1 MRLVLLDAGPA
12 IAWLDANDPHHS
24 VVREKMGDLAGR
36 LVTTGAVITEVM
48 FFIQEA
54 REGASRLADWLRKM
68 RVDIVDCFGLEALQ
82 SAARLM
88 ERYADVP
95 MDYADATLV
104 ACADELNCGEILTL
118 DIRGFRTYRYRRSNR
133 FDLLLQDG

>member
-68 RVDIVDCFGLEALQ
+68 RVDIVDCFGL
-82 SAARLM
+82 
-88 ERYADVP
+88 
-95 MDYADATLV
+95 
-104 ACADELNCGEILTL
+104 
-118 DIRGFRTYRYRRSNR
+118 
-133 FDLLLQDG
+133 